1 MSGLLTRPH
10 ESVEQARDLLQQ
22 IVYVYNRLQN
32 IGIKT
37 PTRKTP
43 DSLAKNLL
51 KILQSRALSRKLTSC
66 SIHAAKLVQTYAETC
81 KVPPGFLAT
90 SRGYLVKSVQQL
102 DKNGVF
108 RPKSLATC
116 YFFLQSSSFRICTFF
131 HQFARLRPVLVV
143 EVFAYPFGQSFGNAF
158 DGGKL
163 LYRSGA
169 HSFQTAEMAQEEFHP
184 RGSDAGNFQQRG
196 A

>member
-10 ESVEQARDLLQQ
+10 EPVEQARDLLQQ
-22 IVYVYNRLQN
+22 ILYVFNRLQN

-43 DSLAKNLL
+43 DSLAQNLL
-51 KILQSRALSRKLTSC
+51 KILQNCAFLRKLTSC

-108 RPKSLATC
+108 RPKSHATC
-116 YFFLQSSSFRICTFF
+116 YFLSQSSCLRICTFF
-131 HQFARLRPVLVV
+131 HKFARLHEGAWCREKPP
-143 EVFAYPFGQSFGNAF
+143 PFPRRSCQSNTLGSHFEGSRT
-158 DGGKL
+158 
-163 LYRSGA
+163 RSQ
-169 HSFQTAEMAQEEFHP
+169 S
-184 RGSDAGNFQQRG
+184 RI
-196 A
+196 